1 VSYYET
7 TPTYQGA
14 PCRHGHTERYANRS
28 CAECTRERA
37 RMKRKRL
44 AAARRAERSR
54 EVDIEIDCKT
64 LEAGLANP

>member
-1 VSYYET
+1 MSYDDPQ
-7 TPTYQGA
+7 PTYQGA

-44 AAARRAERSR
+44 AAQRRMERARE
-54 EVDIEIDCKT
+54 DDFKIDCKT
-64 LEAGLANP
+64 LETDLASR